1 MVFPPNL
8 LQVFHTISE
17 IQIQLK
23 INDTHFIER
32 KKRNFQL
39 TVKLKSWSIDP
50 SRSLTRRAISNEE
63 TLPA

>member
-32 KKRNFQL
+32 KIK
-39 TVKLKSWSIDP
+39 
-50 SRSLTRRAISNEE
+50 EE
-63 TLPA
+63 FPADIEAKILVY